1 MRRTQAPA
9 APPLA
14 RINVTPII
22 DVALVL
28 VIILLVTAPMM
39 SMSDLPVEL
48 PGAHAR
54 DNERPDFI
62 SLTLARDGRLAI
74 DETEV
79 AGIDEVAPLLRERLA
94 AGRDRDRLVVVR
106 ADASLPHAAVRR
118 LLDAARAGG
127 ARNLGIATAQITEGR
142 P

>member
-1 MRRTQAPA
+1 MKHRQHQP
-9 APPLA
+9 APPPA

-39 SMSDLPVEL
+39 SMSQLPVNL

-54 DNERPDFI
+54 DTERTQFI
-62 SLTLARDGRLAI
+62 SLTMTAAGQLALDDKPVGGLS
-74 DETEV
+74 D
-79 AGIDEVAPLLRERLA
+79 VAPRLRERLSEV
-94 AGRDRDRLVVVR
+94 RDKDRLVVVR
-106 ADASLPHAAVRR
+106 ADAALPHAAVRR
-118 LLDAARAGG
+118 LLEAARAGG
-127 ARNLGIATAQITEGR
+127 AVKLGIATAQITDVK

>member
-1 MRRTQAPA
+1 MKHRQTPP
-9 APPLA
+9 APPA

-39 SMSDLPVEL
+39 SMSQLPVDL

-54 DNERPDFI
+54 DTERPQFI
-62 SLTLARDGRLAI
+62 SLTMTADGQLALDDKAVGGL
-74 DETEV
+74 
-79 AGIDEVAPLLRERLA
+79 GEVAPRLRERLA
-94 AGRDRDRLVVVR
+94 GIPDKDRLVVVR
-106 ADASLPHAAVRR
+106 ADAALPHAAVRR
-118 LLDAARAGG
+118 LLDAAREGG
-127 ARNLGIATAQITEGR
+127 AVNLGIATAQITDVK

>member
-1 MRRTQAPA
+1 MRLKQAPA
-9 APPLA
+9 PPPLA

-39 SMSDLPVEL
+39 SVSDLSVEL

-54 DNERPDFI
+54 DLERHDFI
-62 SLTLARDGRLAI
+62 SLTIARDGRMAVDETAVAAI
-74 DETEV
+74 DDV
-79 AGIDEVAPLLRERLA
+79 PALVRERLA

-106 ADASLPHAAVRR
+106 ADAALPHLTVRR
-118 LLDAARAGG
+118 LLAAARAGG
-127 ARNLGIATAQITEGR
+127 ARNLGVATAQITDGR